1 MNLELRVHQSLPIGY
16 DLYVKEHPIMYARS
30 WRKISL
36 YKEIMNLPNVKLL
49 HPSVKSDKVL
59 SDCSLVITISGT
71 TSLDAGFF
79 AKPAITLTDVH
90 DIPNLSHIHQLS
102 NFEQLPSM
110 IKKLVNTKIDNS
122 DYFSY
127 IEFIQQN
134 SFDLNL
140 SDFIDKYDKTF
151 FYDAFL
157 TDVEISLE
165 DMKKFQDKIKST
177 NDLIADKFAEKIHA
191 KTNL

>member
-1 MNLELRVHQSLPIGY
+1 MVLRCILRFSEKTHNLNP
-16 DLYVKEHPIMYARS
+16 
-30 WRKISL
+30 
-36 YKEIMNLPNVKLL
+36 
-49 HPSVKSDKVL
+49 
-59 SDCSLVITISGT
+59 
-71 TSLDAGFF
+71 
-79 AKPAITLTDVH
+79 
-90 DIPNLSHIHQLS
+90 
-102 NFEQLPSM
+102 
-110 IKKLVNTKIDNS
+110 
-122 DYFSY
+122 
-127 IEFIQQN
+127 N

-140 SDFIDKYDKTF
+140 SDFIKKYDNTF